1 MSHKIGHR
9 EKLRIVIFEADTPI
23 GKLFDEIV
31 IFVIIAS
38 VFAVML
44 ESVAGIKSQ
53 FGEILFWLEWFFTIV
68 FTIEYIVRIYCI
80 HKPFRY
86 IFSFFGIVD
95 LLAILPTYLS
105 LLITGTHILVVVRI
119 LRVLRIFR
127 ILKLTKYI
135 AEAQT
140 LSVALAAS
148 RRKITIFLTS
158 IVVLV
163 VILGSTMYVIEGA
176 EHGFTS
182 IPHSMYWAV
191 VTLTTVGYGDVAP
204 HTNLGKA
211 LASVVMILGYAII
224 AVPTGI
230 VSAEI
235 AKSQQNVKP
244 STRICPECNKEGHD
258 VDSQFCRYC
267 GEELDETYI
276 K

>member
-9 EKLRIVIFEADTPI
+9 EKLRIIIFEADTPM
-23 GKLFDEIV
+23 GKFFDEAV
-31 IFVIIAS
+31 IFVIVFS

-44 ESVAGIKSQ
+44 ESVADIKDQ
-53 FGEILFWLEWFFTIV
+53 FGEALFWLEWFFTIV
-68 FTIEYIVRIYCI
+68 FTLEYIIRIYCI
-80 HKPFRY
+80 NKPFRY

-105 LLITGTHILVVVRI
+105 LILSGTHILVVVRI

-140 LSVALAAS
+140 LSTALVAS
-148 RRKITIFLTS
+148 QRKITIFLTS
-158 IVVLV
+158 ILVLV

-176 EHGFTS
+176 ENGFTS

-191 VTLTTVGYGDVAP
+191 VTLTTVGYGDVSP
-204 HTNLGKA
+204 QTNLGKA
-211 LASVVMILGYAII
+211 LASVVMILGYGII

-235 AKSQQNVKP
+235 AKSQQNINT
-244 STRICPECNKEGHD
+244 STRICPDCNEDGHD
-258 VDSQFCRYC
+258 RDSQFCRHC
-267 GEELDETYI
+267 GTELD
-276 K
+276 

>member
-95 LLAILPTYLS
+95 LMAILPT
-105 LLITGTHILVVVRI
+105 
-119 LRVLRIFR
+119 F
-127 ILKLTKYI
+127 
-135 AEAQT
+135 
-140 LSVALAAS
+140 
-148 RRKITIFLTS
+148 
-158 IVVLV
+158 
-163 VILGSTMYVIEGA
+163 
-176 EHGFTS
+176 
-182 IPHSMYWAV
+182 P
-191 VTLTTVGYGDVAP
+191 
-204 HTNLGKA
+204 
-211 LASVVMILGYAII
+211 MI
-224 AVPTGI
+224 
-230 VSAEI
+230 
-235 AKSQQNVKP
+235 
-244 STRICPECNKEGHD
+244 
-258 VDSQFCRYC
+258 
-267 GEELDETYI
+267 
-276 K
+276 